1 MQRTI
6 HRHGVDFEV
15 EFDRNGEVDALY
27 IGGIDVTE
35 VIRDITKWSIRDT
48 VSSNAARWFDEHDR
62 ELAGEMR
69 RAA

>member
-27 IGGIDVTE
+27 IGGIEVTE
-35 VIRDITKWSIRDT
+35 VISDTTKNSIRAT
-48 VSSNAARWFDEHDR
+48 VSDNAARWFDEHDR

>member
-15 EFDRNGEVDALY
+15 EFDRNVEVDALY
-27 IGGIDVTE
+27 IGGTEVTE
-35 VIRDITKWSIRDT
+35 VISDTTKSSIRAT
-48 VSSNAARWFDEHDR
+48 VSDNAARWFDEHDR

>member
-15 EFDRNGEVDALY
+15 EFDRNGEVEALY
-27 IGGIDVTE
+27 IGGTEVTE
-35 VIRDITKWSIRDT
+35 VISDTTKSSIRAT
-48 VSSNAARWFDEHDR
+48 VSDNAARWFDEHDR

>member
-15 EFDRNGEVDALY
+15 EFDRNGDIDALY
-27 IGGIDVTE
+27 IGAVNVTE
-35 VIRDITKWSIRDT
+35 VIRDTTKSSIAATISD
-48 VSSNAARWFDEHDR
+48 NAARWFDEHDR